1 MLFVPISIL
10 HQSLL
15 QRCKSAVILACH
27 ADLSWLGG
35 PGVAGGMVALP
46 AAAFQH
52 MLAAHTQR
60 MQEAA
65 KMMAAGEAPVGMQQP
80 AAALKAPGSGELLPS
95 AAVLYMNPSDLD
107 VSSDA
112 SKRPVA
118 A

>member
-1 MLFVPISIL
+1 MPW
-10 HQSLL
+10 LL
-15 QRCKSAVILACH
+15 GA
-27 ADLSWLGG
+27 
-35 PGVAGGMVALP
+35 GVAGGMVALP

-65 KMMAAGEAPVGMQQP
+65 KLMVAVEAPAGMQPPALQQP
-80 AAALKAPGSGELLPS
+80 PVALKAPGSGELLPS